1 MIEYTITIAIDKRI
15 PLAVL
20 SPAVGP
26 KFVYPERIADEAP
39 CGNRLFIL
47 TWGSTFI

>member
-26 KFVYPERIADEAP
+26 KFVYPERIA
-39 CGNRLFIL
+39 GFNGTHSLWNRN
-47 TWGSTFI
+47 WYSP